1 MAAQQL
7 CNRQKAT
14 ESAFI
19 LLDSAISELNK
30 MKDFKFAYD
39 QNNGAN
45 DPRKALI
52 LALSSVGG
60 HQMHNLAGKYV
71 EQISLSNQD
80 DVVER
85 WIEGAAASGQYYVA
99 YASIPDITSTAE
111 DSIISTG
118 YCCGSL

>member
-1 MAAQQL
+1 
-7 CNRQKAT
+7 
-14 ESAFI
+14 
-19 LLDSAISELNK
+19 
-30 MKDFKFAYD
+30 MKDFEFAYD

-111 DSIISTG
+111 RLNYFNRILLRESVNTRWTKSG
-118 YCCGSL
+118 KLLWKAE